1 MKLIVINNISIRFFD
16 SIAFIDISSVSLLPF
31 DINKNVFAIKYLLP
45 IFTGGHYFS
54 NEVWIVAIANIIFE
68 CLCCCVDGFVYEI
81 CFGDCIGTFYTI
93 FFWGEEGLL
102 LEYVYLFH

>member
-54 NEVWIVAIANIIFE
+54 NEV
-68 CLCCCVDGFVYEI
+68 
-81 CFGDCIGTFYTI
+81 
-93 FFWGEEGLL
+93 
-102 LEYVYLFH
+102 